1 MSSSKSNKTRQSE
14 YHTVA
19 FYNLENLFD
28 TFDDKQTYDNDF
40 LPSSERNWTE
50 KRYRKKLKKLG
61 RVISQIGSKTSGTHP
76 TIVGLAEV
84 ENRLVVDDL
93 INSKS
98 LKDKNYNL
106 VHFDS
111 PDERGIDV
119 ALIYNTKLFS
129 VERTEVF
136 SLDLFDELGA
146 RDYTRDILLV
156 EGYLNSEKIYVLVNH
171 WSSRREGVEIS
182 ESKRIIASNKVIE
195 IITSI
200 KSNHKDAKII
210 VMGDFNDGPF
220 NKSVKQLV
228 NSLDLYNP
236 MESLKSYSRGSL
248 NHRLKWNLFDQI
260 LFTTNF
266 FEYNPNGHSFSKA
279 DIFDKDFLKQYKG
292 KYKGNPFRTYVGRR
306 YKGGFSDHFPVYMHL
321 KLGKSI

>member
-1 MSSSKSNKTRQSE
+1 MGSSRLQKEKQTKYQ
-14 YHTVA
+14 TIA

-28 TFDDKQTYDNDF
+28 TFDDKRTFDNDF
-40 LPSSERNWTE
+40 LPSSEKRWTE

-61 RVISQIGSKTSGTHP
+61 HVISQIGTKTTGTHP
-76 TIVGLAEV
+76 AIIGLAEV

-98 LKDKNYNL
+98 LKDKNFDL

-119 ALIYNTKLFS
+119 ALIYNTKIFS
-129 VERTEVF
+129 VEHTEVF
-136 SLDLFDELGA
+136 SLALYDEHGE

-156 EGYLNSEKIYVLVNH
+156 EGSLNNEKIYVLVNH

-182 ESKRIIASNKVIE
+182 EPKRLIASNKAIE

-200 KSNHKDAKII
+200 KSNNNDAKII

-228 NSLDLYNP
+228 NSHDLYNP
-236 MESLKSYSRGSL
+236 MEALKSYTRGSL
-248 NHRLKWNLFDQI
+248 NHRSEWNLFDQI
-260 LFTTNF
+260 LFSTNF
-266 FEYNPNGHSFSKA
+266 FEFNPNGHSFSKA
-279 DIFDKDFLKQYKG
+279 DIFDKAFLKQYKG
-292 KYKGNPFRTYVGRR
+292 KYKGNPFRTYVGRK
-306 YKGGFSDHFPVYMHL
+306 YKGGFSDHFPVYIHL
-321 KLGKSI
+321 KKL

>member
-1 MSSSKSNKTRQSE
+1 MGSSRLQKEKQTKYQ
-14 YHTVA
+14 TIA

-28 TFDDKQTYDNDF
+28 TFDDKRTFDNDF
-40 LPSSERNWTE
+40 LPSSEKRWTE

-61 RVISQIGSKTSGTHP
+61 RVISQIGTKTTGTHP
-76 TIVGLAEV
+76 AIIGLAEV

-98 LKDKNYNL
+98 LKDKNFDL

-119 ALIYNTKLFS
+119 ALIYNTKIFS
-129 VERTEVF
+129 VEHTEVF
-136 SLDLFDELGA
+136 SLALYDEHGE

-156 EGYLNSEKIYVLVNH
+156 EGSLNNEKIYVLVNH

-182 ESKRIIASNKVIE
+182 EPKRLIASNKAIE

-200 KSNHKDAKII
+200 KSNNNDAKII

-228 NSLDLYNP
+228 NSHDLYNP
-236 MESLKSYSRGSL
+236 MEALKSYTRGSL
-248 NHRLKWNLFDQI
+248 NHRSEWNLFDQI
-260 LFTTNF
+260 LFSTNF
-266 FEYNPNGHSFSKA
+266 FEFNPNGHSFSKA
-279 DIFDKDFLKQYKG
+279 DIFDKAFLKQYKG
-292 KYKGNPFRTYVGRR
+292 KYKGNPFRTYVGRK
-306 YKGGFSDHFPVYMHL
+306 YKGGFSDHFPVYINL
-321 KLGKSI
+321 KKL

>member
-1 MSSSKSNKTRQSE
+1 MGSSRLQKEKQTKYQ
-14 YHTVA
+14 TIA

-28 TFDDKQTYDNDF
+28 TFDDKRTFDNDF
-40 LPSSERNWTE
+40 LPSSEKRWTE

-61 RVISQIGSKTSGTHP
+61 HVISQIGTKTTGTHP
-76 TIVGLAEV
+76 AIIGLAEV

-98 LKDKNYNL
+98 LKDKNFDL

-119 ALIYNTKLFS
+119 ALIYNTKIFS
-129 VERTEVF
+129 VEHTEVF
-136 SLDLFDELGA
+136 SLALYDEHGE

-156 EGYLNSEKIYVLVNH
+156 EGSLNNEKIYVLVNH

-182 ESKRIIASNKVIE
+182 EPKRLIASNKAIE

-200 KSNHKDAKII
+200 KSNNNDAKII

-228 NSLDLYNP
+228 NSHDLYNP
-236 MESLKSYSRGSL
+236 MEALKSYTRGSL
-248 NHRLKWNLFDQI
+248 NHRSEWNLFDQI
-260 LFTTNF
+260 LFSTNF
-266 FEYNPNGHSFSKA
+266 FEFNPNGHSFSKA
-279 DIFDKDFLKQYKG
+279 DIFDKAFLKQYKG
-292 KYKGNPFRTYVGRR
+292 KYKGNPFRTYVGRK
-306 YKGGFSDHFPVYMHL
+306 YKGGFSDHFPVYINL
-321 KLGKSI
+321 KKL